1 MVNNLLKLIIL
12 ANCLIEVFANDNKNN
27 DDIDYNLLIIILI
40 VVLLFTLIILI
51 VLIIRSNCNVLCCN
65 RLNCQIFKKENES
78 KSGNMITYSGN
89 NIPTVRASI
98 DNNNSENLPVVEV
111 NNDNVNIEIPTGNP
125 IRNIIEQNV
134 IPIIAQ

>member
-1 MVNNLLKLIIL
+1 ML
-12 ANCLIEVFANDNKNN
+12 AALFANFLVKVFANDNKNEDN
-27 DDIDYNLLIIILI
+27 VGINFLIIIL
-40 VVLLFTLIILI
+40 VGLLSFTLIILI
-51 VLIIRSNCNVLCCN
+51 VFIARSNCNVLCCN
-65 RLNCQIFKKENES
+65 RFNCQIFKKEDEI
-78 KSGNMITYSGN
+78 KPDNMITYSGD

-134 IPIIAQ
+134 IPLIAP